1 VIAIQT
7 GDRNGSVVAAV
18 LVEPVDEIMLITDG
32 GVLVRTRVSEVK
44 ASSRV
49 TMGVKLIALDQGAQ
63 LAGLQKVAESAVEA
77 IDDDSVE
84 PAESADSPDSPDSAP
99 GDLPA
104 PEA

>member
-7 GDRNGSVVAAV
+7 GDRNGAVVAAV

-77 IDDDSVE
+77 IDEDSTDV
-84 PAESADSPDSPDSAP
+84 AP
-99 GDLPA
+99 GELPA